1 MSRADVLVDADWAE
15 QNLDTDGI
23 VFVEVGDDLTAYER
37 GHLRGAV
44 KLDWTS
50 ELQDPIVRDFVD
62 KEAFGALMSRKGI
75 RNDDT
80 IVLCGGNSN
89 WVAAY
94 AYWYWKVYGHASVRL
109 LDGGRKK

>member
-1 MSRADVLVDADWAE
+1 
-15 QNLDTDGI
+15 
-23 VFVEVGDDLTAYER
+23 
-37 GHLRGAV
+37 
-44 KLDWTS
+44 
-50 ELQDPIVRDFVD
+50 
-62 KEAFGALMSRKGI
+62 MSRKGI